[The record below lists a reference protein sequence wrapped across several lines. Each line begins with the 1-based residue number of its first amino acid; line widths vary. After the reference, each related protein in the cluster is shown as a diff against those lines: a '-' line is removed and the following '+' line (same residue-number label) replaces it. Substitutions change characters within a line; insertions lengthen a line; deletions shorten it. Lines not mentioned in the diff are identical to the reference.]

1 MVRES
6 GLTGDEGREPVEGAA
21 GRPEGSFFTGR
32 KEVLG
37 RIAAWLEADRA
48 GLFLVTGPAGCGK
61 SAVLD
66 RIATLNG
73 PVRRQETEAHED
85 DAPVPRLAR
94 PLASVLLRDLSPL
107 RAASEL
113 ARQLGLPEPRNADD
127 FRAGLRESSPQPV
140 LVLDGLDEVLAEHLR
155 AMIEEL
161 VLPLGRTAQVLL
173 GSRESALHSRI
184 AEGGYRGETL
194 PDALARLTGA
204 EVTVEDLG
212 REQHTRA
219 DIGAYVFNRCVAAG
233 VPEDRARKAGESV
246 AARPTAVEDGFLFA
260 RLVAGSLSAGADGGR
275 LPDSV
280 EAAFEEDLRAGPVRV
295 RADGTE
301 LPSAARDLLTALAW
315 TAGRGM
321 PAGGV
326 WAEVAGALG
335 GGGDMSYDESDVD
348 WLLSA
353 YGRYVVED
361 SEGGQTVYRLFHHA
375 CVPLLA
381 DRAGPGGSG
390 AGEVVLAA
398 LVEHVERRAVGD
410 DWAAIDPY
418 VVRGL
423 APHAVRAGAPG
434 IAMLRGLAER
444 GGAGAAPVLAQDGA
458 EPVLAQVGAAPVLAQ
473 ALSRFSARLGTEGD
487 LQGALDAAREAA
499 GLYREMEHGVPGAF
513 GTALVRALIDLAH
526 AHAATGDREGALPPA
541 REVVEL
547 RRSLAEAGN
556 SASHPDLAPALSRL
570 GRRVSDIGDR
580 EGAVALTLEAV
591 SVCRQHVERTPA
603 AIRPGLAAALTDLAA
618 SLAAVRQP
626 RTAVAAAQEAVDIYR
641 ELAASYPD
649 EFLAP
654 LAAALTQLSAHRED
668 DGDLAGCVAP
678 AREAVELCRE
688 LAALRPAAFQ
698 PQLAGALQNLA
709 DRLSATGDHANA
721 LTTVRDGALLYAE
734 VATRHHDVFQP
745 DFARSMSSLANKTAA
760 AGDLSSAIILAS
772 EAVRLQRELTLD
784 RPTAALPGLAT
795 MLNHLATH
803 LAATGDPAAA
813 LPNAE
818 EATALWG
825 RLAAEDPDAFLPR
838 YATALSDL
846 GNRRANLGDVSG
858 ALAAARESVGIRRPL
873 AAQQPAVF
881 RQDLATALTRLAA
894 HLHRAEDP
902 AAGLS
907 ASEEAVALFRELA
920 GHEPA
925 LRSALA
931 GSLGTLAQN
940 LGATGNRKE
949 ALKTAGEGVRILR
962 GLVADT
968 GTVHLPD
975 LAHALQNLSKHLE
988 AHHDAE
994 GAVSAAE
1001 EAATAYRT
1009 LALENPDAFE
1019 KDLVSALL
1027 NLAQTLART
1036 GDHTSAVRHFDETV
1050 AEFASAHPATGHRLG
1065 AERSIFLLACP
1076 APHAS
1081 AGVRELV
1088 ALLDGESKPDAG
1100 ANAVTVRARRALRAY
1115 GDTQAVRTAWEAETG
1130 SPVPVWLDLSP
1141 ETLNLVSS
1149 WMFAPNWPASRDF
1162 WSRNAEALSSRETA
1176 AALEEAALLDPG
1188 TAQRHAALREIVM
1201 AHGVTAAYDPLILR
1215 EQLAEWVDCADWA
1228 ESRAFLQDHPRILQI
1243 QPPEATPLTHV
1254 ALLDVARIEGLD
1266 AAYRLVEDRVA
1277 LQAYVERALDTG
1289 DGTALMHAAAVEGQV
1304 FNDKLSSLTHAQ
1316 ASMVLAGAVDAV
1328 EPDDL
1333 ATLLPRAREEIR
1345 VRLLREI
1352 CALSVQHAH
1361 PHGDTWLRIV
1371 QALSGPA

>member
-6 GLTGDEGREPVEGAA
+6 GVTGDEGREPVEGAP

-37 RIAAWLEADRA
+37 RIAAWLEADDGP

-66 RIATLNG
+66 RIAAPSG
-73 PVRRQETEAHED
+73 PVGREAAPGSRR
-85 DAPVPRLAR
+85 PLRR
-94 PLASVLLRDLSPL
+94 PLASVLLRGLSPL
-107 RAASEL
+107 RAVSEL
-113 ARQLGLPEPRNADD
+113 ARQLGLPEPRSADD
-127 FRAGLRESSPQPV
+127 FRAGLRALAPQPV
-140 LVLDGLDEVLAEHLR
+140 LVLDGLDEVPAEHLR

-161 VLPLGRTAQVLL
+161 VIPSARTSPVLL
-173 GSRESALHSRI
+173 GSRESAFRSRI
-184 AEGGYRGETL
+184 AEGGYRGEAL

-212 REQHTRA
+212 REPHTRA
-219 DIGAYVFNRCVAAG
+219 DIGEYVFNRCVAAG
-233 VPEDRARKAGESV
+233 VPEDRAREAGEAV

-260 RLVAGSLSAGADGGR
+260 RLVAGSLSAASAGAAGDR

-280 EAAFEEDLRAGPVRV
+280 EAAFEEDLWAGPVRV

-315 TAGRGM
+315 AVGRGM
-321 PAGGV
+321 PVGGV
-326 WAEVAGALG
+326 WEEVAGALG
-335 GGGDMSYDESDVD
+335 GDGDVSYDESDVD

-375 CVPLLA
+375 VVPL
-381 DRAGPGGSG
+381 GGSG
-390 AGEVVLAA
+390 DGEVVLAA
-398 LVEHVERRAVGD
+398 LVDHVERRAVGD
-410 DWAAIDPY
+410 DWAAVDPY

-423 APHAVRAGAPG
+423 APHAARAGAPG
-434 IAMLRGLAER
+434 IAMLRGLVER
-444 GGAGAAPVLAQDGA
+444 GGAGAVPVLAQD
-458 EPVLAQVGAAPVLAQ
+458 GAAPVLAQ

-487 LQGALDAAREAA
+487 LAGALDAAREAA
-499 GLYREMEHGVPGAF
+499 DLYRELERGVPGAF

-526 AHAATGDREGALPPA
+526 AHAATGDREGALTPA
-541 REVVEL
+541 REVAEL
-547 RRSLAEAGN
+547 QRSLAEAGD
-556 SASHPDLAPALSRL
+556 SASHPDLAPALSGL

-591 SVCRQHVERTPA
+591 SLYRQHVERTPA
-603 AIRPGLAAALTDLAA
+603 AFRPGLAATLTGLAA
-618 SLAAVRQP
+618 QLAAVGQP
-626 RTAVAAAQEAVDIYR
+626 LTAVAAAQEAVDIYQ
-641 ELAASYPD
+641 ELAASHPD
-649 EFLAP
+649 EFPAP
-654 LAAALTQLSAHRED
+654 LAAALIQLSAHRED

-678 AREAVELCRE
+678 ARKAVELCRE
-688 LAALRPAAFQ
+688 LVALHPAAFEA
-698 PQLAGALQNLA
+698 QLAGALQNLA
-709 DRLSATGDHANA
+709 DRLSATGDHAEA
-721 LTTVRDGALLYAE
+721 LTTVRDGALLYAK

-745 DFARSMSSLANKTAA
+745 HFARSMSSLANKTAA
-760 AGDLSSAIILAS
+760 AGDLASAVILAS
-772 EAVRLQRELTLD
+772 EAVRIQRELTLD
-784 RPTAALPGLAT
+784 RPTAALPGLAEA
-795 MLNHLATH
+795 LSHLATH
-803 LAATGDPAAA
+803 LTATGDPAAA

-825 RLAAEDPDAFLPR
+825 RLAAEDPDAFLPQ
-838 YATALSDL
+838 YATALSNL

-858 ALAAARESVGIRRPL
+858 ALAAAQESVGIRRAL
-873 AAQQPAVF
+873 AVQQPAAF
-881 RQDLATALTRLAA
+881 QQDLATALTRLAA
-894 HLHRAEDP
+894 HLYGAEDP
-902 AAGLS
+902 EAGLS
-907 ASEEAVALFRELA
+907 ASAEAVALFRELA
-920 GHEPA
+920 AREPA
-925 LRSALA
+925 LRSPLA

-940 LGATGNRKE
+940 LGATGSRKE
-949 ALKTAGEGVRILR
+949 ALETAGEGVRILR
-962 GLVADT
+962 GLVGDVSGA
-968 GTVHLPD
+968 HLPE
-975 LAHALQNLSKHLE
+975 LARALQNLSEHLE
-988 AHHDAE
+988 ADHDAE

-1001 EAATAYRT
+1001 EAAAAYRA

-1019 KDLVSALL
+1019 KDLVSALAG
-1027 NLAQTLART
+1027 LAQTLVRT

-1065 AERSIFLLACP
+1065 AERSIFLLGCP
-1076 APHAS
+1076 EPHAS

-1100 ANAVTVRARRALRAY
+1100 TNAVTVRARRALRAY
-1115 GDTQAVRTAWEAETG
+1115 GDTQAVRTVWEAETG
-1130 SPVPVWLDLSP
+1130 TPVPAWLDLSP

-1176 AALEEAALLDPG
+1176 AALEEATLLDPG

-1228 ESRAFLQDHPRILQI
+1228 ESRAFLEDHPRLLRV

-1254 ALLDVARIEGLD
+1254 AILDVTRIEGLD

-1277 LQAYVERALDTG
+1277 LQAYVERALDAG

-1316 ASMVLAGAVDAV
+1316 ASMVLSGAVDAV
-1328 EPDDL
+1328 EPNDL

-1352 CALSVQHAH
+1352 CALSVQHAR

>member
-6 GLTGDEGREPVEGAA
+6 GVTGDEGREPVEGAA

-32 KEVLG
+32 KEVLD
-37 RIAAWLEADRA
+37 RIAAWLEADGS

-61 SAVLD
+61 SALLD
-66 RIATLNG
+66 RIATFDG
-73 PVRRQETEAHED
+73 PVRRQETEAHGG

-107 RAASEL
+107 RAATEL
-113 ARQLGLPEPRNADD
+113 ARQLGLPEPLDADG

-140 LVLDGLDEVLAEHLR
+140 LVLDGLDEVPAEHLR
-155 AMIEEL
+155 PMIEEL

-173 GSRESALHSRI
+173 GSRGSAFHSRI

-204 EVTVEDLG
+204 EVTVADL
-212 REQHTRA
+212 EQEPRTRA
-219 DIGAYVFNRCVAAG
+219 DIGEYVFRRCVAAG
-233 VPEDRARKAGESV
+233 VPEDRAREAGEAV

-260 RLVAGSLSAGADGGR
+260 RLVAGPLSAGADGDR

-335 GGGDMSYDESDVD
+335 GGGDVSYDESDVD

-375 CVPLLA
+375 FVPLLA

-410 DWAAIDPY
+410 DWAAVDPY

-423 APHAVRAGAPG
+423 APHAARVGAPG
-434 IAMLRGLAER
+434 IAMLRGLVER
-444 GGAGAAPVLAQDGA
+444 GGA
-458 EPVLAQVGAAPVLAQ
+458 GAAPVLAQ

-499 GLYREMEHGVPGAF
+499 GLYRELEHGVPGAF

-541 REVVEL
+541 REAVEL

-556 SASHPDLAPALSRL
+556 SASHPDLAPALSGL
-570 GRRVSDIGDR
+570 GRRVSGIGDR

-591 SVCRQHVERTPA
+591 SICRQQVERTPA
-603 AIRPGLAAALTDLAA
+603 AIRPRLAAALTDLAA

-641 ELAASYPD
+641 ELAASHPD

-745 DFARSMSSLANKTAA
+745 DFARSMSSLANKTAD

-940 LGATGNRKE
+940 LGASGKRKE
-949 ALKTAGEGVRILR
+949 ALETHGEGVRILR

-1088 ALLDGESKPDAG
+1088 ALLDGESEPDAG
-1100 ANAVTVRARRALRAY
+1100 ANAVTVRARRALRVY

-1228 ESRAFLQDHPRILQI
+1228 ESRAFLQDHPRILQV

>member
-1 MVRES
+1 MVREP
-6 GLTGDEGREPVEGAA
+6 GVTGDGGREPVEGAA
-21 GRPEGSFFTGR
+21 GLLDGTFFTGR
-32 KEVLG
+32 EEVLG
-37 RIAAWLEADRA
+37 RIAAWLEADGS

-66 RIATLNG
+66 RVRTLID
-73 PVRRQETEAHED
+73 PLRRAGTEVGESD
-85 DAPVPRLAR
+85 PGPRLRR

-113 ARQLGLPEPRNADD
+113 ARQLGLPEPLDADG
-127 FRAGLRESSPQPV
+127 FRAGLRGLAPQPV
-140 LVLDGLDEVLAEHLR
+140 LVLDGLDEVPAEHLR

-161 VLPLGRTAQVLL
+161 VLPLGRTNPVLL
-173 GSRESALHSRI
+173 GSRESAFRSRV
-184 AEGGYRGETL
+184 AEGGYRGEAL
-194 PDALARLTGA
+194 PEALARLVGT
-204 EVTVEDLG
+204 EVTVADL
-212 REQHTRA
+212 EQEPQTRA
-219 DIGAYVFNRCVAAG
+219 DIGEYVFRRCAAAG
-233 VPEDRARKAGESV
+233 VPEDRARAAGEAV
-246 AARPTAVEDGFLFA
+246 AARAAALDGGFLFA
-260 RLVAGSLSAGADGGR
+260 RLVAGPSAAASAGADGDR

-295 RADGTE
+295 RPDGTG
-301 LPSAARDLLTALAW
+301 LPSAARDLLTALAR

-326 WAEVAGALG
+326 WEEVAGALG
-335 GGGDMSYDESDVD
+335 GGGDVSYDESDVD

-361 SEGGQTVYRLFHHA
+361 SEDGRAVYRLSHRAFG
-375 CVPLLA
+375 PLLA

-390 AGEVVLAA
+390 ADEVVLAA
-398 LVEHVERRAVGD
+398 LVDHVGRRAVDD
-410 DWAAIDPY
+410 DWAAVDPY

-423 APHAVRAGAPG
+423 APHAARAGAPG
-434 IAMLRGLAER
+434 VAMLRGLVER
-444 GGAGAAPVLAQDGA
+444 GGAGAV
-458 EPVLAQVGAAPVLAQ
+458 PVLAQ
-473 ALSRFSARLGTEGD
+473 ALSRLSGRLGAEGD
-487 LQGALDAAREAA
+487 LTGALDAAREAA
-499 GLYREMEHGVPGAF
+499 DLYRELERGAPGAF

-526 AHAATGDREGALPPA
+526 AYAAIGDREGLLPPV
-541 REVVEL
+541 REVVGL
-547 RRSLAEAGN
+547 RRSPAEAGD
-556 SASHPDLAPALSRL
+556 SVSHPGLAPALSGL
-570 GRRVSDIGDR
+570 GRRVGAVGDR
-580 EGAVALTLEAV
+580 EGAVALTREAV
-591 SVCRQHVERTPA
+591 SSYRQHVERAPA
-603 AIRPGLAAALTDLAA
+603 AFRPGLAAALTGLAA
-618 SLAAVRQP
+618 ALAAVGQP
-626 RTAVAAAQEAVDIYR
+626 ATAAAAAQEAVDIYG
-641 ELAASYPD
+641 ELAASHPA

-654 LAAALTQLSAHRED
+654 LAAALAQLSAHRED
-668 DGDLAGCVAP
+668 SGDLAGCVAP
-678 AREAVELCRE
+678 ARKAVELCRE
-688 LAALRPAAFQ
+688 LVALHPAAFQ
-698 PQLAGALQNLA
+698 PQLAGALHNLA
-709 DRLSATGDHANA
+709 DRLSATGDHEEA
-721 LTTVRDGALLYAE
+721 LTADRDGALLYAK

-745 DFARSMSSLANKTAA
+745 DFARSMSSLANRTAA
-760 AGDLSSAIILAS
+760 AGDLPSAVILAS

-784 RPTAALPGLAT
+784 RPVAALPGLAT
-795 MLNHLATH
+795 MLSHLATH

-825 RLAAEDPDAFLPR
+825 RLAAGDPDAFLPQ

-858 ALAAARESVGIRRPL
+858 ALAAARESVGIRRAL
-873 AAQQPAVF
+873 AVQQPAGF

-894 HLHRAEDP
+894 HLYRAEDP
-902 AAGLS
+902 AGGLS

-920 GHEPA
+920 GREPA

-949 ALKTAGEGVRILR
+949 ALETAGEGVRILR

-968 GTVHLPD
+968 GRVHLPD
-975 LAHALQNLSKHLE
+975 LALALQNLSRHLE
-988 AHHDAE
+988 ADQDAE
-994 GAVSAAE
+994 GAVGAAE
-1001 EAATAYRT
+1001 EAAAFYRT
-1009 LALENPDAFE
+1009 LALESPDAFE

-1065 AERSIFLLACP
+1065 AERSVFLLGCP

-1088 ALLDGESKPDAG
+1088 ALLDGESAPDG
-1100 ANAVTVRARRALRAY
+1100 VANAVTVRARRALRSY
-1115 GDTQAVRTAWEAETG
+1115 GDTRFVRTAWEAETG
-1130 SPVPVWLDLSP
+1130 SPVPAWLELSP
-1141 ETLNLVSS
+1141 ETLTLVSS
-1149 WMFAPNWPASRDF
+1149 WMFAPNWPESRDF
-1162 WSRNAEALSSRETA
+1162 WSRNADALSGRETA

-1215 EQLAEWVDCADWA
+1215 EQLAEWVDCTDWA
-1228 ESRAFLQDHPRILQI
+1228 ESRAFLQDHPRILQV

-1254 ALLDVARIEGLD
+1254 AILDVARVEGLD

-1277 LQAYVERALDTG
+1277 LQAYVERALDAG

>member
-6 GLTGDEGREPVEGAA
+6 GVTGDEGREPVEGAA
-21 GRPEGSFFTGR
+21 GLPDGSFFAGRTG
-32 KEVLG
+32 VLG
-37 RIAAWLEADRA
+37 RITAWLEADGA

-73 PVRRQETEAHED
+73 PVRRQETGAHESDPD
-85 DAPVPRLAR
+85 DPRLRR
-94 PLASVLLRDLSPL
+94 PLASVLLRNLSPL

-113 ARQLGLPEPRNADD
+113 ARQLGLPEPFDTDD
-127 FRAGLRESSPQPV
+127 FRAGLRALSPQPV
-140 LVLDGLDEVLAEHLR
+140 LVLDGLDEVPAEHLR

-161 VLPLGRTAQVLL
+161 VLPLGRTSQVLL
-173 GSRESALHSRI
+173 GSRESAFRGRI

-204 EVTVEDLG
+204 EVTVADL
-212 REQHTRA
+212 EQEPHTRA
-219 DIGAYVFNRCVAAG
+219 DIGEYVSRRCAAAG
-233 VPEDRARKAGESV
+233 LPEDRARAAGEAV
-246 AARPTAVEDGFLFA
+246 AARAEALDGGFLFA
-260 RLVAGSLSAGADGGR
+260 RLVAGPLSAGTDGYR

-301 LPSAARDLLTALAW
+301 LPSAARDLLTALAR
-315 TAGRGM
+315 TTGRGM
-321 PAGGV
+321 PAGAL

-335 GGGDMSYDESDVD
+335 GGGAVSYEESDVD

-353 YGRYVVED
+353 YGRHVVED
-361 SEGGQTVYRLFHHA
+361 SEDGQTVYRLSHRAF
-375 CVPLLA
+375 VPLLA
-381 DRAGPGGSG
+381 DRAGPGGAG

-398 LVEHVERRAVGD
+398 LVDHFERRAVGD
-410 DWAAIDPY
+410 DWSAVDPY

-423 APHAVRAGAPG
+423 APHAARAGAPG
-434 IAMLRGLAER
+434 IAMLRGLVER
-444 GGAGAAPVLAQDGA
+444 GGAGAAPVLAQAGSK
-458 EPVLAQVGAAPVLAQ
+458 PVPAQVGAAPVLAQ
-473 ALSRFSARLGTEGD
+473 ALSRFSDRLGTEGD

-499 GLYREMEHGVPGAF
+499 DLYREMEHGVPGAF
-513 GTALVRALIDLAH
+513 GTALVRALIDVAH
-526 AHAATGDREGALPPA
+526 AYAAIGDRQGALPPT
-541 REVVEL
+541 REVVQL

-556 SASHPDLAPALSRL
+556 SASHPGLAPALSGL
-570 GRRVSDIGDR
+570 GRRVRALGDR
-580 EGAVALTLEAV
+580 EGAVSLALEAV
-591 SVCRQHVERTPA
+591 SVYRQHVERTPA
-603 AIRPGLAAALTDLAA
+603 AFRPGLAATLTDLAA
-618 SLAAVRQP
+618 SLAAVGQP

-641 ELAASYPD
+641 ELAASHPD

-654 LAAALTQLSAHRED
+654 LAAALIQLSAHREGV
-668 DGDLAGCVAP
+668 GDLARCLAP

-688 LAALRPAAFQ
+688 LAALHPAAFQ

-709 DRLSATGDHANA
+709 DRLSATGDHVDA

-760 AGDLSSAIILAS
+760 AGDLASAVILGS

-795 MLNHLATH
+795 MLGHLATH
-803 LAATGDPAAA
+803 LATTGDPAAA
-813 LPNAE
+813 LPSAE

-825 RLAAEDPDAFLPR
+825 RLAAEDPDTFLPQ

-858 ALAAARESVGIRRPL
+858 ALAAARESVGIRRTL
-873 AAQQPAVF
+873 AAQQPAAF

-894 HLHRAEDP
+894 HLHGAEDP

-907 ASEEAVALFRELA
+907 ASEEAVALFRELS
-920 GHEPA
+920 GSEPA

-931 GSLGTLAQN
+931 GSLGTLARN

-949 ALKTAGEGVRILR
+949 ALEAAGEGVRILR
-962 GLVADT
+962 GLVGDP
-968 GTVHLPD
+968 GSVHLPD
-975 LAHALQNLSKHLE
+975 LALALQNLSKHLE
-988 AHHDAE
+988 ADHDAE

-1001 EAATAYRT
+1001 EAAAAYRT

-1019 KDLVSALL
+1019 KDLVSALV

-1036 GDHTSAVRHFDETV
+1036 GDHTSAVRHFDEAV
-1050 AEFASAHPATGHRLG
+1050 AEFASAHPTTGHRLG
-1065 AERSIFLLACP
+1065 AERSIFLLGCP

-1100 ANAVTVRARRALRAY
+1100 ANAVAVRARRALRAY
-1115 GDTQAVRTAWEAETG
+1115 GDAQAVRTAWEAETG
-1130 SPVPVWLDLSP
+1130 SAAPGWLELSP

-1149 WMFAPNWPASRDF
+1149 WMFAPNWPESRDF
-1162 WSRNAEALSSRETA
+1162 WSRNAEALSSRKTA
-1176 AALEEAALLDPG
+1176 DALEEAALLDPG

-1215 EQLAEWVDCADWA
+1215 EQLAEWVECADWA
-1228 ESRAFLQDHPRILQI
+1228 ESRAFLQDHPRLLQV

-1254 ALLDVARIEGLD
+1254 AVLDVARAEGLD

-1277 LQAYVERALDTG
+1277 LQAYVERALDAG

-1316 ASMVLAGAVDAV
+1316 ASMVLSGAVDAV
-1328 EPDDL
+1328 EPNDL

-1371 QALSGPA
+1371 QALTGPA

>member
-6 GLTGDEGREPVEGAA
+6 GVTGDEGREPVEGAA

-32 KEVLG
+32 KEVLD
-37 RIAAWLEADRA
+37 RIAAWLEADGS

-73 PVRRQETEAHED
+73 PVRCQETEAHGY
-85 DAPVPRLAR
+85 APVPRLAR

-107 RAASEL
+107 RAATEL
-113 ARQLGLPEPRNADD
+113 ARQLGLPEPLDADG

-140 LVLDGLDEVLAEHLR
+140 LVLDGLDEVPAEHLR
-155 AMIEEL
+155 PMIEEL

-173 GSRESALHSRI
+173 GSRGSAFHSRI

-204 EVTVEDLG
+204 EVTVADL
-212 REQHTRA
+212 EQEPRTRA
-219 DIGAYVFNRCVAAG
+219 DIGEYVFRWCVAAG
-233 VPEDRARKAGESV
+233 VPEDRAREAGEAV

-260 RLVAGSLSAGADGGR
+260 RLVAGPLSAGADGDR

-335 GGGDMSYDESDVD
+335 GGGDVSYDESDVD

-375 CVPLLA
+375 FVPLLA

-410 DWAAIDPY
+410 DWAAVDPY

-423 APHAVRAGAPG
+423 APHAARVGAPG
-434 IAMLRGLAER
+434 IAMLRGLVER
-444 GGAGAAPVLAQDGA
+444 GGA
-458 EPVLAQVGAAPVLAQ
+458 GAAPVLAQ

-499 GLYREMEHGVPGAF
+499 GLYRELEHGVPGAF

-541 REVVEL
+541 REAVEL

-556 SASHPDLAPALSRL
+556 SASHPDLAPALSGL
-570 GRRVSDIGDR
+570 GRRVSGIGDR

-591 SVCRQHVERTPA
+591 SICRQQVERTPA
-603 AIRPGLAAALTDLAA
+603 AIRPRLAAALTDLAA

-641 ELAASYPD
+641 ELAASHPD

-745 DFARSMSSLANKTAA
+745 DFARSMSSLANKTAD

-940 LGATGNRKE
+940 LGASGKRKE
-949 ALKTAGEGVRILR
+949 ALETAGEGVRILR

-1088 ALLDGESKPDAG
+1088 ALLDGESEPDAG

-1228 ESRAFLQDHPRILQI
+1228 ESRAFLQDHPRILQV

>member
-6 GLTGDEGREPVEGAA
+6 GVTGDEGREPVEGAA
-21 GRPEGSFFTGR
+21 GLPDGSFFTGR
-32 KEVLG
+32 EEVLG
-37 RIAAWLEADRA
+37 RVAAWLEADDGP

-66 RIATLNG
+66 RIATLSG
-73 PVRRQETEAHED
+73 HVRRDA
-85 DAPVPRLAR
+85 APVSRR
-94 PLASVLLRDLSPL
+94 PLASVLLRNLSPL

-113 ARQLGLPEPRNADD
+113 ARQLGLTEPRDTEG
-127 FRAGLRESSPQPV
+127 FRAGLRALSPRPV
-140 LVLDGLDEVLAEHLR
+140 LVLDGLDEVPAEHLR

-161 VLPLGRTAQVLL
+161 VLPLCRTSRVLL
-173 GSRESALHSRI
+173 GSRESAFAGRI

-204 EVTVEDLG
+204 AVTVEDLG
-212 REQHTRA
+212 RDQQTRA

-233 VPEDRARKAGESV
+233 VPEDRAREAGEAV

-260 RLVAGSLSAGADGGR
+260 RLVAGSLSAASAGAAGDR

-295 RADGTE
+295 RADGTG

-326 WAEVAGALG
+326 WEEVAGALG
-335 GGGDMSYDESDVD
+335 GGGDVSYDGSDVD
-348 WLLSA
+348 WLLAA

-361 SEGGQTVYRLFHHA
+361 SEDGQTVYRLFHHA
-375 CVPLLA
+375 VVP
-381 DRAGPGGSG
+381 PGRSG
-390 AGEVVLAA
+390 AGEAVLAA
-398 LVEHVERRAVGD
+398 LVDHAGRRAVGE
-410 DWAAIDPY
+410 DWAAVDPY

-434 IAMLRGLAER
+434 IAMLRGLVER
-444 GGAGAAPVLAQDGA
+444 GGAGAAQ
-458 EPVLAQVGAAPVLAQ
+458 VLAQ
-473 ALSRFSARLGTEGD
+473 ALSSFSDRLGAEGD
-487 LQGALDAAREAA
+487 LAGALDAAREAA
-499 GLYREMEHGVPGAF
+499 GLYRELERGGSGAS
-513 GTALVRALIDLAH
+513 GTALLRALIGVAH
-526 AHAATGDREGALPPA
+526 AYAATGDREGALSSA
-541 REVVEL
+541 REVAGL
-547 RRSLAEAGN
+547 RRSQAEAGD
-556 SASHPDLAPALSRL
+556 SASRPDLAPALSGL
-570 GRRVSDIGDR
+570 GRRVSDLGDPQ
-580 EGAVALTLEAV
+580 GAVALTLEAV
-591 SVCRQHVERTPA
+591 SVYRQHVERAPA
-603 AIRPGLAAALTDLAA
+603 VFRPGLAAALTGLAA
-618 SLAAVRQP
+618 QLAAVGQP
-626 RTAVAAAQEAVDIYR
+626 RTAVAAAQEAVDICQ
-641 ELAASYPD
+641 ELAASHPD

-654 LAAALTQLSAHRED
+654 FAAALVQLSVDRQEA
-668 DGDLAGCVAP
+668 GDLDRCLAP
-678 AREAVELCRE
+678 AHKAVELCRE
-688 LAALRPAAFQ
+688 LVALHPAAYQ
-698 PQLAGALQNLA
+698 PQLADALNNLA
-709 DRLSATGDHANA
+709 DRLSATGDHAEA
-721 LTTVRDGALLYAE
+721 LTTVRDSALLYAK

-760 AGDLSSAIILAS
+760 AGDLASAVILAS
-772 EAVRLQRELTLD
+772 EAVRLQRELTRA
-784 RPTAALPGLAT
+784 RPASALPGLAT
-795 MLNHLATH
+795 MLSHLATH
-803 LAATGDPAAA
+803 LAATGEPAAA

-825 RLAAEDPDAFLPR
+825 RLAAGDPAAFLPR

-858 ALAAARESVGIRRPL
+858 ALAAAQESVGIRRAL
-873 AAQQPAVF
+873 AAEQPAAF

-894 HLHRAEDP
+894 HLHGAEDP

-907 ASEEAVALFRELA
+907 ASEEAVALFRQLA
-920 GHEPA
+920 AHEPA

-949 ALKTAGEGVRILR
+949 ALEAAGEGVRILR
-962 GLVADT
+962 GLI
-968 GTVHLPD
+968 GEEPGSVHLPE
-975 LAHALQNLSKHLE
+975 LASALQNLSQHLE
-988 AHHDAE
+988 ADHDAE

-1001 EAATAYRT
+1001 EAAAAYRT
-1009 LALENPDAFE
+1009 LALENPEAFE
-1019 KDLVSALL
+1019 KNLVSALV
-1027 NLAQTLART
+1027 NLAQALART

-1065 AERSIFLLACP
+1065 AERSIFLLGCP

-1088 ALLDGESKPDAG
+1088 ALLDGESKPGSG
-1100 ANAVTVRARRALRAY
+1100 ANAVTVRARRALRGY
-1115 GDTQAVRTAWEAETG
+1115 GDPQAVRTAWEAETG
-1130 SPVPVWLDLSP
+1130 SPVPAWLELSP

-1149 WMFAPNWPASRDF
+1149 WMFAPNWPESRDF
-1162 WSRNAEALSSRETA
+1162 WSRNAEALSSPETA

-1201 AHGVTAAYDPLILR
+1201 DHGVTAAYDPLILR
-1215 EQLAEWVDCADWA
+1215 EQLAEWVDCTDWA
-1228 ESRAFLQDHPRILQI
+1228 ESRAFLQDHPRLLQV

-1254 ALLDVARIEGLD
+1254 AVLDVARAEGLD
-1266 AAYRLVEDRVA
+1266 AAFRLVEDRGA
-1277 LQAYVERALDTG
+1277 LQAYVERALDAG

-1304 FNDKLSSLTHAQ
+1304 FDDKLSSLTHAQ
-1316 ASMVLAGAVDAV
+1316 ASMVLSGAVDAV
-1328 EPDDL
+1328 EPNDL

-1371 QALSGPA
+1371 QALTGPA

>member
-6 GLTGDEGREPVEGAA
+6 GVTGDEGREPVEGAA

-37 RIAAWLEADRA
+37 RIAAWLETDGS
-48 GLFLVTGPAGCGK
+48 GLLLVTGPAGCGK

-66 RIATLNG
+66 RIATLTDPLRRERTESDPG
-73 PVRRQETEAHED
+73 PRR
-85 DAPVPRLAR
+85 R

-113 ARQLGLPEPRNADD
+113 ARQLGLPEPRDTDD

-140 LVLDGLDEVLAEHLR
+140 LVLDGLDEVPAEHLR
-155 AMIEEL
+155 AMIQEL
-161 VLPLGRTAQVLL
+161 VLPLGRTTQVLL
-173 GSRESALHSRI
+173 GSRASAFPSRI

-212 REQHTRA
+212 REPDTRA
-219 DIGAYVFNRCVAAG
+219 DIGEYVFRRCVAAG
-233 VPEDRARKAGESV
+233 VPEDRARKAGEAV
-246 AARPTAVEDGFLFA
+246 AARAAALDDGFLFA
-260 RLVAGSLSAGADGGR
+260 RLVAGPLSAGADGDQ

-280 EAAFEEDLRAGPVRV
+280 GAAFEEDLRAGPVRV

-326 WAEVAGALG
+326 WEEVAGALG
-335 GGGDMSYDESDVD
+335 GGDVSYDEGDVE

-361 SEGGQTVYRLFHHA
+361 SEGGQTVYRLFHRA
-375 CVPLLA
+375 FVPLLA
-381 DRAGPGGSG
+381 DRAGSGGSG
-390 AGEVVLAA
+390 SGEVVLAA
-398 LVEHVERRAVGD
+398 LVGHVERRAVGD
-410 DWAAIDPY
+410 DWAAVDPY

-423 APHAVRAGAPG
+423 APHAARAGAPG
-434 IAMLRGLAER
+434 IAMLRGLVER
-444 GGAGAAPVLAQDGA
+444 GGT
-458 EPVLAQVGAAPVLAQ
+458 GAAPVLAQ

-487 LQGALDAAREAA
+487 LTGALDAAREAA
-499 GLYREMEHGVPGAF
+499 DLYRGLECGAPEAF

-541 REVVEL
+541 REVVAL
-547 RRSLAEAGN
+547 RRSLAEAGD
-556 SASHPDLAPALSRL
+556 SASHPHLAPALSGL
-570 GRRVSDIGDR
+570 GRRVGDIGDR

-591 SVCRQHVERTPA
+591 SVCRQRVERAPA
-603 AIRPGLAAALTDLAA
+603 AIRPGLAAALTGLAA
-618 SLAAVRQP
+618 QLAAVGQP
-626 RTAVAAAQEAVDIYR
+626 LTAVAAAQEAVDIYQ
-641 ELAASYPD
+641 ELAASHPD

-654 LAAALTQLSAHRED
+654 LAAALTQLSALRED
-668 DGDLAGCVAP
+668 SGDPAGCVAP
-678 AREAVELCRE
+678 ARKAVELCRE
-688 LAALRPAAFQ
+688 LVALHPAAFQ
-698 PQLAGALQNLA
+698 PQLAGALHNLA
-709 DRLSATGDHANA
+709 DRLSATGDHAEA
-721 LTTVRDGALLYAE
+721 LTTDRDGALLYAK

-760 AGDLSSAIILAS
+760 AGDLPSAVILAS
-772 EAVRLQRELTLD
+772 EAVRIQRELTLD

-795 MLNHLATH
+795 MLSHLATH

-825 RLAAEDPDAFLPR
+825 RLAAGDPDAFLPQ

-858 ALAAARESVGIRRPL
+858 ALAAARESVGICRPL
-873 AAQQPAVF
+873 AVQQPAAF

-920 GHEPA
+920 GREPA

-949 ALKTAGEGVRILR
+949 ALETAGEGVRILR
-962 GLVADT
+962 GLVAAT
-968 GTVHLPD
+968 GRVHLPD
-975 LAHALQNLSKHLE
+975 LALALQNLSNHLE
-988 AHHDAE
+988 ADHDAE

-1001 EAATAYRT
+1001 EAAAAYRT

-1050 AEFASAHPATGHRLG
+1050 AEFASAQPATGHRLG

-1088 ALLDGESKPDAG
+1088 TLLDGESKPDAG
-1100 ANAVTVRARRALRAY
+1100 ADAVTVRARRALRAY
-1115 GDTQAVRTAWEAETG
+1115 GDTQAVRTVWEAETG
-1130 SPVPVWLDLSP
+1130 SRVPAWLELSP
-1141 ETLNLVSS
+1141 ETLTLVSS

-1162 WSRNAEALSSRETA
+1162 WSRNAEALSSPETA

-1228 ESRAFLQDHPRILQI
+1228 ESRAFLQDHPRILQV

-1254 ALLDVARIEGLD
+1254 AILDVARIEGLD
-1266 AAYRLVEDRVA
+1266 AAYRLVQDRVA